1 MVEVPNVGAI
11 VDQIKTRIGQIEKQ
25 LRQHRDLTDELERL
39 RGALDRLESG
49 VRTRVR
55 GRTPRAAASAQ
66 KTTTPAATKPPA
78 AKKPPA
84 ARTSPAAKAPAA
96 AKRPRPSAAP
106 APRGQTRAK
115 VLEALGQGPKTA
127 GDIAKETGIGRGS
140 VSTTLTKLAKAGGVV
155 KAERG
160 YRLPG

>member
-11 VDQIKTRIGQIEKQ
+11 VDQIRSRIGKIEEQ
-25 LRQHRDLTDELERL
+25 LRQHRDLSDELERL
-39 RGALDRLESG
+39 RGALERLEGG

-55 GRTPRAAASAQ
+55 GGRPWGAASAQ
-66 KTTTPAATKPPA
+66 KTTAPRKEPAAANEPA
-78 AKKPPA
+78 AA
-84 ARTSPAAKAPAA
+84 EEPAA
-96 AKRPRPSAAP
+96 AKTSAGAGRPGRRAAP
-106 APRGQTRAK
+106 GPRGQTRAK
-115 VLEALGQGPKTA
+115 VLDALKQGPKTA

-140 VSTTLTKLAKAGGVV
+140 VSTTLTKLARAGEVV